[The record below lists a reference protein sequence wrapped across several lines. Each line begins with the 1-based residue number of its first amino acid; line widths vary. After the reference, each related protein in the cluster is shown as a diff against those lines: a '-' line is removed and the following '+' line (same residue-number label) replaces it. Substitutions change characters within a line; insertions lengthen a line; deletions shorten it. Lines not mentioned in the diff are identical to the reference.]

1 MLRTS
6 AASLPKN
13 LAWPHVLVAW
23 IRKALAASRERRVAS
38 ENLAYFRGL
47 DPAVLEDIGLD
58 IASLGKGELRVTDY
72 NPYVISAN
80 VVSSKRRSLLPGR
93 CN

>member
-23 IRKALAASRERRVAS
+23 IRKALATSREQRLA
-38 ENLAYFRGL
+38 NKDLAYFRSL
-47 DPAVLEDIGLD
+47 EPAVLDDIGVD
-58 IASLGKGELRVTDY
+58 AASVEKGELRLTDY
-72 NPYVISAN
+72 HPYVISAN
-80 VVSSKRRSLLPGR
+80 VVSSKRRTP
-93 CN
+93 